1 MEQEKIFSND
11 NRQVLSTNMYKQLM
25 QFNHKK
31 QPNQE
36 MGRDLDIYQ
45 RRHTDDHQA
54 YEKMFNMG
62 DNQRNAN

>member
-1 MEQEKIFSND
+1 
-11 NRQVLSTNMYKQLM
+11 M

-45 RRHTDDHQA
+45 RGHTDDHQA

-62 DNQRNAN
+62 DN